1 MTSARSG
8 PESGAKPTPRLRG
21 TRIAVVMAFVA
32 NGVLYGSWASRIPAI
47 KEQAVLDSVH
57 LGFALLGAPLGMIL
71 TMTFAGYAAGKIG
84 SHRVSALMLAAC
96 AAMLPVIASSTSF
109 VMLAGALLVYGAA
122 HGSMDVCMN
131 ANGLAIERAGT
142 SPIMSRLHGTWSIG
156 SFIGAFSTAVAL
168 AAGLS
173 VFQQFVLLAIVMVI
187 AAALLSQ
194 TMLADK
200 PVAEGPVFRR
210 PPRRL
215 AIIGFIAMC
224 GLVAEGSV
232 GDWSGVFIK
241 ETIGGTAQQAAIAIS
256 VFSASM
262 ATARLAGDRLTELL
276 GPARLVALGALVSAV
291 GMVSAL
297 AIAQPL
303 AAIIGFA
310 FLGVGIAVTN
320 PLALRAGGSQPGI
333 ASGVGIAAVA
343 TMGAVG
349 TTSAPP
355 IIGTVAG
362 VVGLRAAL
370 FMIVALLLILAATAG
385 RALGSS
391 RVMIPEPAV
400 ATELP

>member
-1 MTSARSG
+1 MKQP
-8 PESGAKPTPRLRG
+8 PESPHLRRA
-21 TRIAVVMAFVA
+21 RIAVVAAFVA
-32 NGVLYGSWASRIPAI
+32 NGILYGSWASRIPAI
-47 KEQAVLDSVH
+47 KEQAGLDAVH

-71 TMTFAGYAAGKIG
+71 TMTFAGYAAGRIG
-84 SHRVSALMLAAC
+84 SHRVSALMLAC
-96 AAMLPVIASSTSF
+96 CSLMMPVIASSTSF
-109 VMLAGALLVYGAA
+109 VMLAGALLIYGAA

-142 SPIMSRLHGTWSIG
+142 TPIMSRLHGTWSIG
-156 SFIGAFSTAVAL
+156 SFLGAFSTAIAL

-173 VFQQFVLLAIVMVI
+173 VFEQFVVLAIVMVVS
-187 AAALLSQ
+187 AAVLSQ

-200 PVAEGPVFRR
+200 HAAGGAVFRR
-210 PPRRL
+210 PTRRL

-256 VFSASM
+256 VFSAAM
-262 ATARLAGDRLTELL
+262 ATARLAGDRLTEIF
-276 GPARLVALGALVSAV
+276 GAARLVTLGALVSAA

-303 AAIIGFA
+303 AAIVGFA
-310 FLGVGIAVTN
+310 FLGIGIAATN
-320 PLALRAGGSQPGI
+320 PIALRAGGSQPGI

-343 TMGAVG
+343 TMGALG

-370 FMIVALLLILAATAG
+370 VMIVVLLLILAASAG
-385 RALGSS
+385 RAIGSPAAT
-391 RVMIPEPAV
+391 VPEPAV
-400 ATELP
+400 PTDSA